1 MPQTFYIE
9 SDEEIISVIGR
20 LRRSSG
26 EENYFIFPKRSLVL
40 QSIINLK
47 LFQREAEK
55 LGKKVIIVTQD
66 ETGIVLAEKAG
77 LATERYTDDF
87 SRKSAHLELVSP
99 HPESA
104 PSLLEVERI
113 VPENPKSE
121 DLGSNEFYS
130 AFQDSVT
137 PQVTPAVGRPLRVRN
152 VTPLKQTSLNSV
164 RPLPELVQSTPP
176 VQITRP
182 YPGAS
187 MSGATFSAKR
197 PQPMSKSGQY
207 SAGNSSFVQPHS
219 NSEREER
226 LKNFYTINKEMPFLK
241 REPVVVPEHST
252 LESSVVPSRMR
263 GILFFLGGVSVLSLI
278 GVAAF
283 LFLPRAEVHVI
294 PYKMTQ
300 SVDLPFDGQFEGV
313 LVGDTTLPV
322 RIATK
327 EHEIA
332 MTVDATGVSSGTA
345 QKSRGAVII
354 YNAYSTEPQSLVA
367 TTRLESPEGKVFRL
381 SEGVTVPGMNG
392 TQPGAIEAQVIA
404 DQPGADY
411 NISSSTFTIPGFKG
425 SPKFEKFS
433 AKSNKVMAGGSQAT
447 GADFRIISKEDLD
460 KAEALAKEKAKEA
473 YKLAIE
479 ETLSSGE
486 RILEENLEIDASM
499 NSTLPTAGT
508 VATSFEYKNTFSV
521 RGYIF
526 SETAIKDIIKA
537 KGEETIN
544 GVAFRPTTIALSY
557 GEAIPDYENKK
568 VRLKVRAIVDSES
581 VIDQERLLQ
590 EILGKDGDGV
600 NEVLST
606 FPAIKK
612 IEIIFK
618 PQWFTSTVPSSKG
631 RVTIVLEP
639 GSAE

>member
-1 MPQTFYIE
+1 
-9 SDEEIISVIGR
+9 
-20 LRRSSG
+20 
-26 EENYFIFPKRSLVL
+26 
-40 QSIINLK
+40 
-47 LFQREAEK
+47 
-55 LGKKVIIVTQD
+55 
-66 ETGIVLAEKAG
+66 
-77 LATERYTDDF
+77 
-87 SRKSAHLELVSP
+87 
-99 HPESA
+99 
-104 PSLLEVERI
+104 
-113 VPENPKSE
+113 
-121 DLGSNEFYS
+121 
-130 AFQDSVT
+130 
-137 PQVTPAVGRPLRVRN
+137 
-152 VTPLKQTSLNSV
+152 
-164 RPLPELVQSTPP
+164 
-176 VQITRP
+176 
-182 YPGAS
+182 

-486 RILEENLEIDASM
+486 RILEENLEIVASM